1 MSHTQVIQRKPHWL
15 VREWQ
20 GWSGVTGININE
32 LRGRVTIAGSI
43 AAFWCACGLSLSVSR
58 RKASFWYKFESRHAR
73 FPTTVF
79 HGKHLQLSYNTIQY
93 VLHCRNPAYGK
104 PSLILFELLFDAW
117 ILLNTRSIVY
127 IPAQVLIN
135 FGVGSCC
142 RKATP
147 IAGVRT
153 FMFHQF
159 AKLYRTIVG
168 FANSQLHHGICNP
181 VMTTPLFVIN

>member
-1 MSHTQVIQRKPHWL
+1 MTRMKRCNGHQHQRVARESYNRRINSCVL
-15 VREWQ
+15 VCL
-20 GWSGVTGININE
+20 WS
-32 LRGRVTIAGSI
+32 LS
-43 AAFWCACGLSLSVSR
+43 LSLSVSR